1 MRKLLGIA
9 MVASLTSLPALAQP
23 VEEAQPVEAN
33 QEARQPAA
41 EENAVEGNAAGNAGE
56 GDIGA
61 PQQQELGLA
70 EWDEVA
76 DADHLIPRGTRVPLV
91 LLNSISTKHASPGDL
106 VYLESVF
113 PVIVEGRIVIPP
125 GTYVSGS
132 VTSVKRTGRVKGRG
146 ELYLRFEQLILP
158 NGTIRDLT
166 GRVGSLDGRSPE
178 DFDREEGQIKAESSK
193 GEDTRTVVETTAAG
207 TSIGALAGAVGGRTG
222 MGLGIGAAAG
232 AAAGLIGVLTSRGP
246 EAILE
251 KGTQLDMVLDRELHF
266 TEDEVTFDDPL
277 RGPVRNYPGPGPD
290 PNRNHSQRGYGG
302 RFPL

>member
-1 MRKLLGIA
+1 MRKLIGITI
-9 MVASLTSLPALAQP
+9 VAALTSLPAMAQEVEETAEPPQENTQAPALAQRT
-23 VEEAQPVEAN
+23 E
-33 QEARQPAA
+33 PA
-41 EENAVEGNAAGNAGE
+41 
-56 GDIGA
+56 D
-61 PQQQELGLA
+61 
-70 EWDEVA
+70 

-113 PVIVEGRIVIPP
+113 PVIVDERILIPP

-132 VTSVKRTGRVKGRG
+132 VTNVKRTGRVKGRG
-146 ELYLRFEQLILP
+146 ELYLRFEQMILP

-166 GRVGSLDGRSPE
+166 GRVGSMDGRSPE

-193 GEDTRTVVETTAAG
+193 GDDAGTVATTTATGA
-207 TSIGALAGAVGGRTG
+207 SIGGLAGLAGGRAG

-266 TEDEVTFDDPL
+266 TETEVTFQDPL
-277 RGPVRNYPGPGPD
+277 RGPARSDPGPGPD
-290 PNRNHSQRGYGG
+290 PNRNRRQRYS

>member
-1 MRKLLGIA
+1 MRKLIGITLA
-9 MVASLTSLPALAQP
+9 AALASLPAMAQAT
-23 VEEAQPVEAN
+23 EETAEPP
-33 QEARQPAA
+33 QE
-41 EENAVEGNAAGNAGE
+41 
-56 GDIGA
+56 
-61 PQQQELGLA
+61 QQQGLS
-70 EWDEVA
+70 ERTEPV
-76 DADHLIPRGTRVPLV
+76 DADFMIPRGTRVPLV

-113 PVIVEGRIVIPP
+113 PVIVDGRILIPP

-132 VTSVKRTGRVKGRG
+132 VTNVKRTGRVKGRG
-146 ELYLRFEQLILP
+146 ELYLRFEQMILP

-166 GRVGSLDGRSPE
+166 GRVGSMDGRSPE

-193 GEDTRTVVETTAAG
+193 GEDARTVGETTAAG
-207 TSIGALAGAVGGRTG
+207 TSIGAIAGAAGGHTG

-232 AAAGLIGVLTSRGP
+232 AAAGLIGVLASRGP

-266 TEDEVTFDDPL
+266 TEDEVTFQDPL
-277 RGPVRNYPGPGPD
+277 RGPARSDPGPGPD
-290 PNRNHSQRGYGG
+290 PNRNHRQRGYG

>member
-1 MRKLLGIA
+1 MRKLIGVTV
-9 MVASLTSLPALAQP
+9 VAVLTSLPAMAQA
-23 VEEAQPVEAN
+23 VEETAKSPAE
-33 QEARQPAA
+33 QEPGISKTQPAEPELSEPALSEPELSESEINEGELA
-41 EENAVEGNAAGNAGE
+41 EEY
-56 GDIGA
+56 
-61 PQQQELGLA
+61 
-70 EWDEVA
+70 A

-113 PVIVEGRIVIPP
+113 PVIIEGRILIPP

-146 ELYLRFEQLILP
+146 ELYLRFEQMILP

-166 GRVGSLDGRSPE
+166 GRVGSMDGRAPE

-193 GEDTRTVVETTAAG
+193 GEDGRTVGETTAAG
-207 TSIGALAGAVGGRTG
+207 ASIGAIAGAAGGRTG
-222 MGLGIGAAAG
+222 LGLGIGAAAG
-232 AAAGLIGVLTSRGP
+232 VAAGLIGVLTSRGP

-251 KGTQLDMVLDRELHF
+251 KGTQLDMVLDRDLEF
-266 TEDEVTFDDPL
+266 TETEVTFQDPL
-277 RGPVRNYPGPGPD
+277 RGPMRDAGPGPD
-290 PNRNHSQRGYGG
+290 PNRNQRQRGYR

>member
-1 MRKLLGIA
+1 MRKLIGVTV
-9 MVASLTSLPALAQP
+9 VAVLTSLPAMAQA
-23 VEEAQPVEAN
+23 V
-33 QEARQPAA
+33 
-41 EENAVEGNAAGNAGE
+41 EENAKPAGE
-56 GDIGA
+56 
-61 PQQQELGLA
+61 QERGISKPELA
-70 EWDEVA
+70 EPELSAPALSEPELSESEINDSELAEGEEHA

-91 LLNSISTKHASPGDL
+91 LLNSVSTKHASPGDL

-113 PVIVEGRIVIPP
+113 PVIIEGRILIPP

-146 ELYLRFEQLILP
+146 ELYLRFEQMILP

-166 GRVGSLDGRSPE
+166 GRVGSMDGRAPE

-193 GEDTRTVVETTAAG
+193 GEDGRSVGETAAAG
-207 TSIGALAGAVGGRTG
+207 ASIGGIAGIAGGRTG

-251 KGTQLDMVLDRELHF
+251 KGT
-266 TEDEVTFDDPL
+266 
-277 RGPVRNYPGPGPD
+277 
-290 PNRNHSQRGYGG
+290 
-302 RFPL
+302 